1 MTDVMKRVFVSVLAS
16 TFVVV
21 GLSFMSN
28 DADAQRRRQ
37 RRQAPPAEQTPTTDA
52 IAGAMGAIEWG
63 WSKEQLVEHFT
74 KQLRAEYRPRIHKAR
89 DAMSADQ
96 MRVELRRKVRRI
108 RDSFVEFNGRTS
120 GHDTGFLRDEFSH
133 RNEEAMVRVR
143 GDNADDYYFFIQGR
157 LWKWYRAFDSSV
169 FAGADF
175 EQFSA
180 ALSNRFG
187 APGRSRTGRIIQ
199 GGDERTWL
207 EWQDDSTRLRA
218 LDNNQFY
225 GFYCIVFEHK
235 GTLENLET
243 LRRNPPRRRDRSH
256 ALVDAVTRG
265 DDDESGQDSNSNI
278 ADRITGNIRRRE
290 NAPED
295 TSMTPTPM
303 SSTPM
308 RSGNDPLRGLD

>member
-1 MTDVMKRVFVSVLAS
+1 
-16 TFVVV
+16 
-21 GLSFMSN
+21 
-28 DADAQRRRQ
+28 
-37 RRQAPPAEQTPTTDA
+37 
-52 IAGAMGAIEWG
+52 MGAIEWG
-63 WSKEQLVEHFT
+63 WTKDQLVEHFT
-74 KQLRAEYRPRIHKAR
+74 KQLRADYRPRIHKAR
-89 DAMSADQ
+89 DAMTADQ
-96 MRVELRRKVRRI
+96 MRHEFRTKVRRI

-133 RNEEAMVRVR
+133 RNEESMVRVR

-187 APGRSRTGRIIQ
+187 APGRSRTARIIQ

-207 EWQDDSTRLRA
+207 EWQDADTRLRA

-225 GFYCIVFEHK
+225 GFYCLVFEHK
-235 GTLENLET
+235 DTLENLET
-243 LRRNPPRRRDRSH
+243 LRRNPPQRRDRGH

-265 DDDESGQDSNSNI
+265 DEDTSSDSNSNI

-295 TSMTPTPM
+295 TSMSSSM
-303 SSTPM
+303 STPM
-308 RSGNDPLRGLD
+308 TSSMRPRGVSDDPLRGLD